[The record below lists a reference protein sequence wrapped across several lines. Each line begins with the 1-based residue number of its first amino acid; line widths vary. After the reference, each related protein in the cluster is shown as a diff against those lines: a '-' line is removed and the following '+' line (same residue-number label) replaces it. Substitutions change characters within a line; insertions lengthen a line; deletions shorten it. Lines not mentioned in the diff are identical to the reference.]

1 MHLAEHQIRAV
12 GRAAGKLILCSRR
25 LVFRPGRELFL
36 CLFYLFPVRARLVQ
50 TLAIVVVNVNP
61 EVELS
66 IAFSQ
71 VSCFL
76 ERFTVFQERAARPCE
91 GVDWI
96 LSYYSILTLRCAY
109 LHYSPQ
115 RLGFSLNTPTL
126 SRKQPKGSG
135 EVTHSKSQ
143 KIFSHFFRSR
153 CSLVSEGSFDPVG
166 GNNREFHGTG
176 ASFELGIPLRA
187 GGLSIATRMLL
198 HVDHLRPVSQ
208 NLRNA
213 ENPSV

>member
-187 GGLSIATRMLL
+187 GGLCIATRMLL